1 MSGKR
6 LAKLCHASI
15 DHLLGDDK
23 ALCEQAYANI
33 LKEISSIR
41 QVEAASPDE
50 VTLELWYGVYLQ
62 FPDDKAPKTKAYLY
76 RLLASSQSLTR
87 KINEEGPIYL
97 RELLRAEGTPEWRT
111 WFNLLSQRLE
121 SQTSAPEDV
130 SEALNIMGILG
141 LAIVWIL
148 ERVER
153 TGLDHT
159 DQKKYLQNYFEI
171 LFGEEEGR
179 ANPAKSVAKL
189 LKYAFQESKLE
200 KKSEFIHHAF
210 GASESQVREAKR
222 FFAGSAIPS
231 YSQTIHALEVA
242 IEMDEDDRKAWRWFV
257 IIAQLIG
264 RSSRRLEQLKTPI
277 PNGQQPHAIYYEA
290 MRTLLRERPASAMP
304 SD

>member
-1 MSGKR
+1 M
-6 LAKLCHASI
+6 A
-15 DHLLGDDK
+15 HLVQSSVSAARESD
-23 ALCEQAYANI
+23 
-33 LKEISSIR
+33 ISSR
-41 QVEAASPDE
+41 RCLGSAEYHGD
-50 VTLELWYGVYLQ
+50 
-62 FPDDKAPKTKAYLY
+62 
-76 RLLASSQSLTR
+76 TR
-87 KINEEGPIYL
+87 ARNCL
-97 RELLRAEGTPEWRT
+97 DLRARRKDRIGSHR
-111 WFNLLSQRLE
+111 S
-121 SQTSAPEDV
+121 
-130 SEALNIMGILG
+130 
-141 LAIVWIL
+141 
-148 ERVER
+148 
-153 TGLDHT
+153 
-159 DQKKYLQNYFEI
+159 KKYLQNYFEI